1 MRTPGSPT
9 ELEHRRR
16 LAVERLGE
24 GYSADEVADF
34 LGVSTRTVWRWL
46 AMARGA
52 GPQGVSA
59 RPVPGRPGKLT
70 RAQEKVVLRWLHD
83 SPLEHGFATEL
94 WTAARINQLIEQE
107 FAIAFNPR
115 YLSSWLRDRGLTP
128 QKPRRVARERD
139 PDAIRRWLA
148 ADWPRIKKRRGD
160 GEPPS
165 S

>member
-1 MRTPGSPT
+1 MRTPGSPV

-16 LAVERLGE
+16 LAVERLSE

-46 AMARGA
+46 ALSRAE
-52 GPQGVSA
+52 GPSGLSA
-59 RPVPGRPGKLT
+59 RTVPGRPPKLT
-70 RAQEKVVLRWLHD
+70 ASQEKIVLRWVRSRPQEL
-83 SPLEHGFATEL
+83 GFATDL
-94 WTAARINQLIEQE
+94 WTASRIAHLIEQE
-107 FAIAFNPR
+107 FGVRFNPR

-139 PDAIRRWLA
+139 PEVIRRWLA
-148 ADWPRIKKRRGD
+148 TDWPRIKKRPGAK
-160 GEPPS
+160 GLPS

>member
-1 MRTPGSPT
+1 MRPPGSPA

-16 LAVERLGE
+16 LAIQRLGD

-46 AMARGA
+46 ALSRGG
-52 GPQGVSA
+52 GPKGLSA
-59 RPVPGRPGKLT
+59 RPTPGRPRKLT
-70 RAQEKVVLRWLHD
+70 TTQEKIVLRWVRD
-83 SPLEHGFATEL
+83 SPLEHGFTTEL
-94 WTAARINQLIEQE
+94 WTAPRIAHLIEQE
-107 FAIAFNPR
+107 FGVRFNPR

-148 ADWPRIKKRRGD
+148 VDWLRIKKRPGD
-160 GEPPS
+160 KQLPS